1 MNEIYLESSWYFAE
15 VRKGKHSPY
24 PVEASEQS
32 PSSNCQDGVVLTA
45 MDYPGALILENE
57 FCGVLHD
64 KLSLLGYIKQW
75 LAFIFVL
82 Y

>member
-1 MNEIYLESSWYFAE
+1 MNEMYLESPWNFAE
-15 VRKGKHSPY
+15 ARKGKHSPHS
-24 PVEASEQS
+24 VEASEQS

-45 MDYPGALILENE
+45 MDHPGALIMENE

-75 LAFIFVL
+75 LASIFVL